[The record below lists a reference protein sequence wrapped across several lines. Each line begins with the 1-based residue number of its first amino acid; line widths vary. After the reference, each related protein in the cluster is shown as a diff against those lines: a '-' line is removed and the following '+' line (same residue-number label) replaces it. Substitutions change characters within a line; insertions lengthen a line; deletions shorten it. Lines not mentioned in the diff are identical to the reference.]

1 MVTLSQKDR
10 LHRDKALAHYKSAKQ
25 RQLHHE
31 VDGNVIVKGGHGRDD
46 NDYDDDDDVENKNSS
61 SANNISAA
69 TATTNTAASCSWPFS
84 LTARRATSAASAS
97 PSRPPLTIADAMRKV
112 AGVAGPPPPPH
123 SPRTRATL
131 RQQKQAHGTKSTSTS
146 KSTRAAASTTK
157 TAKTM
162 IAETK
167 TRIERDRALSDAAF
181 RMKAERARALAE
193 EARLGRAEAMTVSEG
208 APAKNDTRRSRI
220 VASSRSAATTRSPNA
235 TVAAPSNATRFPT
248 TGLKHQHAEST
259 MSQSELF
266 PRSVQKHQPQQQH
279 LITSVGMTKASLA
292 TASLATEDRKRQH
305 LQPPPPPPPPPMPP
319 PMSRSRKGNS
329 SKGGSVGGSISSQ
342 ETPMSHSS
350 NEVVGRHCSMNSR
363 DNFDR
368 DDGIRESQRRQR
380 DDDLRSFQ
388 PVDER
393 TRPFHWLEQQQ
404 EQQRT
409 QDALGFPESLQQ
421 SVLRERGDS
430 RILDEVDHGEFNG
443 DQLSDID
450 TSVED
455 KEDAQGED
463 HGDPPPL
470 LQSGKYTTSIAKEE
484 SKCVGKLVDKEED
497 SGVETVVGGV
507 GVVRPREDS
516 MAKEECAV
524 MAAEI
529 LAGVLF
535 LIDEEEDAG
544 LVAVEGGVGV
554 MSPQDDSTTE
564 LGGVE
569 ATAATGMMSGF
580 NGKDANSDCCCV
592 EEQAD
597 VLADDSCKRSQLAV
611 SKARALLC
619 REQKADTPEG
629 LQMQDNTQAHKVDRL
644 CEGMEAL
651 ENKILN
657 AKSNK
662 VHKVQKMQINLK
674 RLDKLYEEMDALH
687 TKMIIAKPK
696 KIEMVARARIATMKR
711 SF

>member
-1 MVTLSQKDR
+1 M
-10 LHRDKALAHYKSAKQ
+10 
-25 RQLHHE
+25 
-31 VDGNVIVKGGHGRDD
+31 
-46 NDYDDDDDVENKNSS
+46 
-61 SANNISAA
+61 
-69 TATTNTAASCSWPFS
+69 
-84 LTARRATSAASAS
+84 
-97 PSRPPLTIADAMRKV
+97 
-112 AGVAGPPPPPH
+112 
-123 SPRTRATL
+123 
-131 RQQKQAHGTKSTSTS
+131 RQQKQAHGTKSTSTSKS

-162 IAETK
+162 IAKTK
-167 TRIERDRALSDAAF
+167 TRIERDRALADAAF
-181 RMKAERARALAE
+181 QVKAERARALAE
-193 EARLGRAEAMTVSEG
+193 EARLERAEARTVSEG
-208 APAKNDTRRSRI
+208 APAKNDARRSRI
-220 VASSRSAATTRSPNA
+220 VAPSPSAATTRSPNA
-235 TVAAPSNATRFPT
+235 TAVAPSNATRFPT
-248 TGLKHQHAEST
+248 TGLKHQHAQST

-266 PRSVQKHQPQQQH
+266 PRSVQKHQTQQQH
-279 LITSVGMTKASLA
+279 LITSLGMTK
-292 TASLATEDRKRQH
+292 ASLATEDRKRQH
-305 LQPPPPPPPPPMPP
+305 LQPPPPPPPMPP
-319 PMSRSRKGNS
+319 PMSRSRKGNR

-342 ETPMSHSS
+342 ETPTSHSS
-350 NEVVGRHCSMNSR
+350 NEVVGRHCSMDSR

-368 DDGIRESQRRQR
+368 DDGIRESRRRQR

-393 TRPFHWLEQQQ
+393 TRPYHWLEQQQ

-430 RILDEVDHGEFNG
+430 RILGEVDHGEFNG
-443 DQLSDID
+443 DQLSVID

-507 GVVRPREDS
+507 GVVRPLEDS
-516 MAKEECAV
+516 IANEECAV

-544 LVAVEGGVGV
+544 LVAVEEGVGV
-554 MSPQDDSTTE
+554 MSPQDDSTTK

-569 ATAATGMMSGF
+569 AAAAMRMMSGV
-580 NGKDANSDCCCV
+580 NGKYANSDRCCV
-592 EEQAD
+592 EEQAN
-597 VLADDSCKRSQLAV
+597 VLADDSCKRAELAF

-619 REQKADTPEG
+619 HEQKVDTPEG
-629 LQMQDNTQAHKVDRL
+629 LQMQDNTQAHKVDKL

-662 VHKVQKMQINLK
+662 VHRVQKMQANLK
-674 RLDKLYEEMDALH
+674 RLDKLYEEMEALH
-687 TKMIIAKPK
+687 TKMIMAKPK
-696 KIEMVARARIATMKR
+696 KREMVALARIATMKR
-711 SF
+711 SFQ